1 MSIIVE
7 WITNIIIFILLAI
20 VIDLLL
26 PSTNLQK
33 YVKMVIGLILIL
45 IMLTPILKIFTIDVD
60 QLIAS
65 ITSNESEAEKNVLEN
80 EIEQKKTEIQA
91 SQRAYIL
98 EQMAVHMKKDVAE
111 ELMNHYGLTIKE
123 ITFETNGEKNLRFP
137 DDIQL
142 IEVIVAQEEKEE
154 RNIVPTVKPIIID
167 TSEPSN
173 HTDEREKLADDTA
186 SFLATKWGVNP
197 EKIAVQV
204 EGREQK

>member
-1 MSIIVE
+1 MSFIID

-45 IMLTPILKIFTIDVD
+45 VMLSPILKIFKVDVD
-60 QLIAS
+60 QLIAM
-65 ITSNESEAEKNVLEN
+65 IHTEGHAEKNVIEN
-80 EIEQKKTEIQA
+80 VIEQKKTEIQA

-111 ELMNHYGLTIKE
+111 ELMNQYGLTIKD
-123 ITFETNGEKNLRFP
+123 ITFEIGREENFRIP
-137 DDIQL
+137 DDIQF
-142 IEVIVAQEEKEE
+142 IEVIVAPDKKEQSG
-154 RNIVPTVKPIIID
+154 IVPTVQPIEID
-167 TSEPSN
+167 TSEPMKR
-173 HTDEREKLADDTA
+173 TDEYGKLAMDTA
-186 SFLATKWGVNP
+186 SFLAKKWGVNE

-204 EGREQK
+204 EGGR

>member
-1 MSIIVE
+1 MQFVVE
-7 WITNIIIFILLAI
+7 WITNIIIFILLAV

-60 QLIAS
+60 RLIAS
-65 ITSNESEAEKNVLEN
+65 IHIGNSEEKNLLEN
-80 EIEQKKTEIQA
+80 AIEKKKTEIQA

-111 ELMNHYGLTIKE
+111 ELMNQYGLTIKE
-123 ITFETNGEKNLRFP
+123 ISIKTRQKDNLQFP
-137 DDIQL
+137 EDIEA
-142 IEVIVAQEEKEE
+142 IEVIMTHESSEKSDA
-154 RNIVPTVKPIIID
+154 VPTIKPIIID
-167 TSEPSN
+167 TSEPIN
-173 HTDEREKLADDTA
+173 HTVEQDRLVNDTV
-186 SFLATKWGVNP
+186 SFLADRWEVNQ

>member
-45 IMLTPILKIFTIDVD
+45 IMLSPILKIFTVDVD
-60 QLIAS
+60 QLITLIDA
-65 ITSNESEAEKNVLEN
+65 EN
-80 EIEQKKTEIQA
+80 ETKKNEMENVIEQKKTEIQA

-98 EQMAVHMKKDVAE
+98 EQMAVHMKKEVAE
-111 ELMNHYGLTIKE
+111 ELMNQYGLTIKE
-123 ITFETNGEKNLRFP
+123 ITFKTSRDENLHFP

-142 IEVIVAQEEKEE
+142 IEVIVAPNKMEQSS
-154 RNIVPTVKPIIID
+154 IVPAVQPIEID
-167 TSEPSN
+167 ASEPIN
-173 HTDEREKLADDTA
+173 DTDKHRKLAMDTA
-186 SFLATKWGVNP
+186 SLLSEKWEIDEG
-197 EKIAVQV
+197 KIAVRV
-204 EGREQK
+204 EGGR